1 MTISFEE
8 FEELAKLDADKKNL
22 QPGKQYY
29 IQDTSRRLKHLIK
42 VYKGIF
48 SEKKGDFNHFS
59 NVEIVVNPVP
69 HDTAKPFGFSN
80 KSGFRFMEVIDFN
93 PTELEINNKRTTMNE
108 LNEFIMEKKLEPH
121 DKTPPIS
128 FMGQDYRTT
137 RNKFYKRTGNK
148 STSSGHS
155 RSSSKRRSRSSSSKT
170 HSSSSKKG
178 GKKTKRHTRR

>member
-8 FEELAKLDADKKNL
+8 FEELPKLDADKKNL

-42 VYKGIF
+42 VYKGTF

-59 NVEIVVNPVP
+59 NVEIVVNPEP
-69 HDTAKPFGFSN
+69 HDTAKSFGFSN

-128 FMGQDYRTT
+128 FMGQDYRSAKKHFYHRTT
-137 RNKFYKRTGNK
+137 KRTNSK
-148 STSSGHS
+148 GHS
-155 RSSSKRRSRSSSSKT
+155 RSSSKGHSRSYSKT

-178 GKKTKRHTRR
+178 GKKTKKHMRR

>member
-8 FEELAKLDADKKNL
+8 FEELPKLDADKKNL

-29 IQDTSRRLKHLIK
+29 IQDTRRRLKDLIS
-42 VYKGIF
+42 VYKGTFI
-48 SEKKGDFNHFS
+48 EKKGEYNNFS
-59 NVEIVVNPVP
+59 NVEIVVNPFSDVG
-69 HDTAKPFGFSN
+69 KPLGFSN
-80 KSGFRFMEVIDFN
+80 KKGFKFMEVIDFN
-93 PTELEINNKRTTMNE
+93 PTELEINNKRNTLNE
-108 LNEFIMEKKLEPH
+108 LNEYITEKKLEPH

-137 RNKFYKRTGNK
+137 RNQFYKRTRNK

-155 RSSSKRRSRSSSSKT
+155 RSSSKRRSRSSSKT

-178 GKKTKRHTRR
+178 GKKTKKHMRR